1 MFRIFIGRMICIVTV
16 LLMVTGF
23 SFSMSN
29 VKEVKLNSFKTKKLT
44 LTISDQQGDID
55 TFTFTEIEEIEDLEE
70 LNIINSYYFDDFQSS
85 IFQLIENDFKG
96 LTKTIFSNCVD
107 QSNFSIPK
115 WLSLKKIII

>member
-29 VKEVKLNSFKTKKLT
+29 VKEVKFNSFKTKKLT

-85 IFQLIENDFKG
+85 IFQLIENNFKG
-96 LTKTIFSNCVD
+96 LTKTIFSNCID
-107 QSNFSIPK
+107 QSNFSIPNLLINSK
-115 WLSLKKIII
+115 TIY

>member
-23 SFSMSN
+23 SFSMSS

-55 TFTFTEIEEIEDLEE
+55 TFTFTEIEEIEDFEE
-70 LNIINSYYFDDFQSS
+70 LNIFHAYYFDDFQSS
-85 IFQLIENDFKG
+85 IFQIIENNHAG
-96 LTKTIFSNCVD
+96 LTKTIFNYCLD
-107 QSNFSIPK
+107 QSDFSTPK

>member
-23 SFSMSN
+23 SFSMSS

-96 LTKTIFSNCVD
+96 LTKTIFSNCID

>member
-29 VKEVKLNSFKTKKLT
+29 VKEVKFNSFKTKKLT
-44 LTISDQQGDID
+44 LTISAQQGDID

-107 QSNFSIPK
+107 QSNFSIPNLLINSK
-115 WLSLKKIII
+115 TIY

>member
-23 SFSMSN
+23 SFSMSS

-44 LTISDQQGDID
+44 LTISGQQGDID

-96 LTKTIFSNCVD
+96 LTKTIFSNCID
-107 QSNFSIPK
+107 QSNFRIPK

>member
-16 LLMVTGF
+16 LLIVTGF

-29 VKEVKLNSFKTKKLT
+29 VKEVKFNSFKTKKLT

-96 LTKTIFSNCVD
+96 LTKTIFSNCID
-107 QSNFSIPK
+107 QSNFSIPNLLINSK
-115 WLSLKKIII
+115 TIY